1 MGHSHGGGHSHGH
14 TDGSAGGAHRGE
26 LLLVLGITSTVL
38 VAELVGSWLSGS
50 LALLADAGH
59 MFTDVAGILLAVL
72 AVTFAAK
79 PATQKRTFGYYRLEI
94 LAAVVNGMLLLAVA
108 VFILFEAWQRWQSP
122 PDVSSGLMLA
132 FAVVGLIANLVG
144 LFILRPGS
152 SQSLNVKGAYLEV
165 LGDLLGSIAVIVAA
179 VVIAVTG
186 WQRADVVA
194 SVAVALMIVPRVWA
208 LLREAVDVLLE
219 AAPRGV
225 DLDEVREHI
234 ERVPGVLGAHD
245 LHAWTITSGM
255 PVLSVH
261 VVVEDRI
268 LDSGGGGAILDRLY
282 RCLVDHF
289 DVEHSTFQLESPSH
303 ADHEFHTHA

>member
-289 DVEHSTFQLESPSH
+289 DVEHSNFQLESPSH

>member
-1 MGHSHGGGHSHGH
+1 VSGEAGHGHSHGPSI
-14 TDGSAGGAHRGE
+14 SAGGLHRKR
-26 LLLVLGITSTVL
+26 LLIVLGITSTVL
-38 VAELVGSWLSGS
+38 VAELIGSAVTGS

-289 DVEHSTFQLESPSH
+289 DVEHSNFQLESPSH